1 MIYTRLGSTGLQ
13 VSRLFLG
20 CGNFGGIGSAPA
32 FYGRGETE
40 AQAAA
45 LLDRAWDAGINV
57 FDTADAYGGGRS
69 ETWIGNWLA
78 AKGSAVRDQ
87 LVVSSKVFNPVA
99 AGPNRRGLSRKH
111 IMQQIDAS
119 LTRLRTDRLDMYLTH
134 DVDPETPMEET
145 LDAFN
150 DLARAGKVLHIGASN
165 IEAWRLAVARG
176 ISDRRGLARFA
187 WVQNGYSLLDRS
199 AEREMLPL
207 CVDQHIGFTA
217 FSPLAGG
224 WLTGKYRSGQAYP
237 AESRMTMRPEPYAH
251 LTDARV
257 FEGLDALD
265 ALARD
270 RGVAMST
277 LALAWL
283 LHQPGL
289 TAAVIGPRKPEHLD
303 AALAAVDIALTPEE
317 CAAITSCFEQPQ

>member
-1 MIYTRLGSTGLQ
+1 MIYTRLGPTGLQ

-99 AGPNRRGLSRKH
+99 PGPNRRGLSRKH

-119 LTRLRTDRLDMYLTH
+119 LARLRTDRLDMYLIH
-134 DVDPETPMEET
+134 EPDPDTPMEET
-145 LDAFN
+145 LVSLD
-150 DLARAGKVLHIGASN
+150 DLVRSGKVLHIGASN

-176 ISDRRGLARFA
+176 ISDRRGLARVE
-187 WVQNGYSLLDRS
+187 WTQNSYSLLDRS

-207 CVDQHIGFTA
+207 CVDQHVGFTA

-237 AESRMTMRPEPYAH
+237 AESRMTMRPEPYTH

-257 FEGLDALD
+257 FAGLDALGT
-265 ALARD
+265 LARD
-270 RGVAMST
+270 REVAMST

-283 LHQPGL
+283 LHQPSL
-289 TAAVIGPRKPEHLD
+289 TAAVIGPRNPSHLD
-303 AALAAVDIALTPEE
+303 AALAALNVALTTDEVT
-317 CAAITSCFEQPQ
+317 AITSCFELK